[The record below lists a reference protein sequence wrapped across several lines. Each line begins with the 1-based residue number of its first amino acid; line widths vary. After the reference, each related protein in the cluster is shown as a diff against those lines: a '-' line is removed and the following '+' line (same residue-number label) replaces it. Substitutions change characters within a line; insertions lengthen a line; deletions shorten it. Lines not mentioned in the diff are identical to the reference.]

1 MRWITLAIMSLF
13 CFSSLQALD
22 YDETFA
28 NEEEML
34 TLDSEIEAMLEEE
47 GFDETDLDTQ
57 IGMENYDEL
66 DEILGEEEFI
76 EPEIEKNTAPLP
88 VKNAPKKMQV
98 QEIENNSIAIQV
110 DKIVAEEEPM
120 VVTNA
125 PLIDT
130 IKEET
135 AKTAHN
141 IEINLKQVFSGS
153 PIIYS
158 LLFLLS
164 TISVCVWLYSMLTI
178 RSIEFLPPKLI
189 KDLRT
194 KLISNQFDEALDL
207 CVKQKHFF
215 CKMLASG
222 ILARRYGLSVMVDTM
237 KAEGKRSTVSF
248 WQRIN
253 ILNEIAIIAPMIGL
267 LGTVL
272 GMFYAFYDLNRS
284 IESVSLLFD
293 GLGISVGTTV
303 AGLGV
308 AILAMILYSIAKYR
322 LVRIL
327 ANVENEAQ
335 VFGALIDTRGPNY
348 LEK

>member
-1 MRWITLAIMSLF
+1 MYPKRIIMRWIKFAFCTLFAA
-13 CFSSLQALD
+13 SSLAASVD
-22 YDETFA
+22 FATEDEMFS
-28 NEEEML
+28 
-34 TLDSEIEAMLEEE
+34 LDSEIEAILEEE
-47 GFDETDLDTQ
+47 GFDEIVEKPTIISNVPKVVVEELSEEP
-57 IGMENYDEL
+57 IGLEL
-66 DEILGEEEFI
+66 DRIAAEDEELISE
-76 EPEIEKNTAPLP
+76 ASPLLD
-88 VKNAPKKMQV
+88 A
-98 QEIENNSIAIQV
+98 
-110 DKIVAEEEPM
+110 
-120 VVTNA
+120 
-125 PLIDT
+125 

-135 AKTAHN
+135 TKAIDA
-141 IEINLKQVFSGS
+141 IEINLRQVFSGS
-153 PIIYS
+153 PVIYS
-158 LLFLLS
+158 ILFLLS
-164 TISVCVWLYSMLTI
+164 TVSICVWLYSMLTI
-178 RSIEFLPPKLI
+178 RSVEFLPPTLV

-194 KLISNQFDEALDL
+194 KLVSNQYDEALDI

-222 ILARRYGLSVMVDTM
+222 ILARRHGLNVMIDTM
-237 KAEGKRSTVSF
+237 KSEGKRSTVAF

-253 ILNEIAIIAPMIGL
+253 ILNEIAVIAPMLGL

-284 IESVSLLFD
+284 VESVSLLFD

-303 AGLGV
+303 AGLIV

-335 VFGALIDTRGPNY
+335 TFAALIDTRGPEY

>member
-1 MRWITLAIMSLF
+1 MRWIALLLASLF
-13 CFSSLQALD
+13 AFSNLQAF
-22 YDETFA
+22 DEEFA
-28 NEEEML
+28 TDEEML
-34 TLDSEIEAMLEEE
+34 TLDSEIEAILEEE
-47 GFDETDLDTQ
+47 GFDEMSIQTNFEKVEVEEPANES
-57 IGMENYDEL
+57 IGLEVDR
-66 DEILGEEEFI
+66 
-76 EPEIEKNTAPLP
+76 
-88 VKNAPKKMQV
+88 
-98 QEIENNSIAIQV
+98 IA
-110 DKIVAEEEPM
+110 AEDEPM
-120 VVTNA
+120 VVQA
-125 PLIDT
+125 PPILDA

-135 AKTAHN
+135 NKAIDA
-141 IEINLKQVFSGS
+141 IEINLRQVFSGS

-158 LLFLLS
+158 ILFFLS
-164 TISVCVWLYSMLTI
+164 TVSICVWLYSMLTI
-178 RSIEFLPPKLI
+178 RSVEFLPPKLI

-194 KLISNQFDEALDL
+194 KLVSNQFDEALDL

-222 ILARRYGLSVMVDTM
+222 ILARRHGLNVMVDTM
-237 KAEGKRSTVSF
+237 KSEGKRSTVAF

-253 ILNEIAIIAPMIGL
+253 ILNEIAVIAPMLGL

-284 IESVSLLFD
+284 VESVSLLFD

-303 AGLGV
+303 AGLVV
-308 AILAMILYSIAKYR
+308 AILAMILYSVAKYR

-335 VFGALIDTRGPNY
+335 TFAALIDTRAPTY